1 MDTTVRAR
9 FFRVTDAPANVP
21 DFPDLLLQEMKKPM
35 TDREQNVAY
44 AVDGDEVPTVL
55 LRVEQCESEG
65 DFVAGQF
72 CRKQTSNIP
81 PQAGPDGLSP
91 IMLPN
96 GQGLGHLAAF
106 RYHRPT
112 RILLLQN
119 NMQCASP
126 KRLSVYLARI
136 NGAALFAFEPAMR
149 EDALER
155 FKHRNVRSFT
165 VRFASPENLE
175 ALDDK
180 GIASARGARLLAE
193 AFHGL
198 DLTISVGVGRKRKKF
213 LDFGRVSREVKALL
227 GSDADVAELEVKA
240 NEDEE
245 GQTIDFLQEH
255 LKCSA
260 NLPLPEADHKKHY
273 QVRKAFLKSEFQS
286 RLEYLV
292 KQFGPKKK
300 K

>member
-9 FFRVTDAPANVP
+9 FFRATPAPDDVA
-21 DFPDLLLQEMKKPM
+21 DFPDMLLQEMKKSLP
-35 TDREQNVAY
+35 DREQNVADI
-44 AVDGDEVPTVL
+44 VEGDDAPTVL
-55 LRVEQCESEG
+55 LRVEQCETEG
-65 DFVAGQF
+65 EFVTGQF
-72 CRKQTSNIP
+72 CRKQTTNIP
-81 PQAGPDGLSP
+81 PQAGPDGLTP
-91 IMLPN
+91 ITLPH
-96 GQGLGHLAAF
+96 GQGLGHLSAF

-119 NMQCASP
+119 NIQCASP
-126 KRLSVYLARI
+126 RRISVYMARI
-136 NGAALFAFEPAMR
+136 NAAALFGFEPVMR

-155 FKHRNVRSFT
+155 FKHRTVRSFT

-175 ALDDK
+175 ALDDS

-213 LDFGRVSREVKALL
+213 LDFAAVNKEIKALL
-227 GSDADVAELEVKA
+227 GSDADISELEVLA

-245 GQTIDFLQEH
+245 GQTIDFIKEH
-255 LKCSA
+255 LKCSEV
-260 NLPLPEADHKKHY
+260 LTLPEGDHEKHY
-273 QVRKAFLKSEFQS
+273 QVRKAFLKSEFQT
-286 RLEYLV
+286 RMDYLV
-292 KQFGPKKK
+292 KHFGPKKK